1 MKKILTIC
9 LCFFFLFCG
18 SVCASEIE
26 TYERNSSNRY
36 GIPERFETGQKQINA
51 ALKTPYVN
59 SKELVYDF
67 ATLFTDD
74 EIEHLKEKTHEISL
88 KEKYSIVIVTVFS
101 LGTKTPMEYADDF
114 FDYNDFGK
122 DGILLLIS
130 IGSRDVYISTSGE
143 GQLLFDNDRVENAI
157 SQITPSLS
165 NGFYGTG
172 ASKFLT
178 LVDRAFEKGISDKM
192 SLCTIND
199 DLGNYTCKKPL
210 PLIFIIL
217 GSILVSFLTTFF
229 ITKKYKRIKM
239 AKDAQTYLSRD
250 EKDFYEKKDTLI
262 NTRTTRT
269 YISSSSSG
277 SSGGSSHSGSSGGSH
292 GGGGGKF

>member
-9 LCFFFLFCG
+9 FCFFFLFCG

-36 GIPERFETGQKQINA
+36 GIPKRFETGQKQINA

-67 ATLFTDD
+67 AELFSLE
-74 EIEHLKEKTHEISL
+74 EIEQLKEDAKSIS
-88 KEKYSIVIVTVFS
+88 EQENYGVVIVTIPN
-101 LGTKTPMEYADDF
+101 LDTRTPREYADDF

-130 IGSRDVYISTSGE
+130 IGSRDVYISTAGK
-143 GQLLFDNDRVENAI
+143 GQLLFDDDRVENAI
-157 SQITPSLS
+157 DYITPSLS
-165 NGFYGTG
+165 SGYYKTG
-172 ASKFLT
+172 ASKFLS
-178 LVDRAFEKGISDKM
+178 VVEKAFKEGISDKM
-192 SLCTIND
+192 SLCTITD

-210 PLIFIIL
+210 PIVFIAL
-217 GSILVSFLTTFF
+217 GSTLVSFLITFL
-229 ITKKYKRIKM
+229 ITKKYKRIKK
-239 AKDAQTYLSRD
+239 AKDAENYLNRK
-250 EKDFYEKKDTLI
+250 EKELYEKQDTLI

-269 YISSSSSG
+269 YVSSSSG
-277 SSGGSSHSGSSGGSH
+277 GSGGGGSHHSSSGSSH

>member
-1 MKKILTIC
+1 MKKILTVCIC
-9 LCFFFLFCG
+9 FILLFCG
-18 SVCASEIE
+18 SVFASEIE
-26 TYERNSSNRY
+26 TFERNSSNRY
-36 GIPERFETGQKQINA
+36 GIPKRFEMGQKQIDA

-59 SKELVYDF
+59 SEELVYDF
-67 ATLFTDD
+67 AELFTL
-74 EIEHLKEKTHEISL
+74 EETEKLKETAQKISK
-88 KEKYSIVIVTVFS
+88 KENYKIVIVTVPN
-101 LGTKTPMEYADDF
+101 LGRKSPMAYADDF

-157 SQITPSLS
+157 DYITPSLS
-165 NGFYGTG
+165 SGFYGTG
-172 ASKFLT
+172 ARKFLST
-178 LVDRAFEKGISDKM
+178 VENAFKNGISDKM
-192 SLCTIND
+192 SLCTIVD

-210 PLIFIIL
+210 PITFIIL
-217 GSILVSFLTTFF
+217 GSVVVSFLTVFF
-229 ITKKYKRIKM
+229 MTKKYKRIKK
-239 AKDAQTYLSRD
+239 ATDAQNYLNRE
-250 EKDFYEKKDTLI
+250 EKDLYENQDTLI

-277 SSGGSSHSGSSGGSH
+277 SGGGSSHSGSSGASH

>member
-1 MKKILTIC
+1 MKKILTFCFC
-9 LCFFFLFCG
+9 LILLFFG
-18 SVCASEIE
+18 SVSADEIE

-36 GIPERFETGQKQINA
+36 GIPKRFETGQKQMNA

-67 ATLFTDD
+67 AELFTL
-74 EIEHLKEKTHEISL
+74 EEVEQLKEDTKRISEQENY
-88 KEKYSIVIVTVFS
+88 KVVIVTIS
-101 LGTKTPMEYADDF
+101 NLDTRTPREYADDF

-157 SQITPSLS
+157 DSITPSLS
-165 NGFYGTG
+165 NGYYGVG
-172 ASKFLT
+172 ASKFLD
-178 LVDRAFEKGISDKM
+178 LVERAFKDGISDKM
-192 SLCTIND
+192 ALCTITD
-199 DLGNYTCKKPL
+199 DLGNYTCRKPL
-210 PLIFIIL
+210 PIVFIAL
-217 GSILVSFLTTFF
+217 GSTLVSFLVTFF
-229 ITKKYKRIKM
+229 ITKKYKRIKK
-239 AKDAQTYLSRD
+239 ATDAQGYLNRK
-250 EKDFYEKKDTLI
+250 EKELYEKQDTLI

-269 YISSSSSG
+269 YISSSSGGSGGGGSHHSSSG
-277 SSGGSSHSGSSGGSH
+277 SSH